1 VEFTASVILLS
12 FLVEIVSLLVHASEC
27 PGDTGSAALSGQ
39 GVVVLELGV
48 HATNDPHDTRFV
60 ILSG

>member
-1 VEFTASVILLS
+1 
-12 FLVEIVSLLVHASEC
+12 VSLLVHASEC